1 MRPQFF
7 GKPIKTNKYYGKDGN
22 ELEVLG
28 LPRIDGRSRGVSAR
42 RAGRVAELLSMV
54 DTFYI
59 AESGG
64 SGVRLGC
71 NKSGQRC
78 VRGMGA

>member
-7 GKPIKTNKYYGKDGN
+7 GKPIKTNKDYGKACIK
-22 ELEVLG
+22 LKVLG
-28 LPRIDGRSRGVSAR
+28 LPRIDGRGCNIGAR

-54 DTFYI
+54 DTFYL